1 MSSSSSEETEDEA
14 FPLICPHLNT
24 PASCHFYVKL
34 LEAIS
39 LYLVTFN
46 HHVQQQWHAVEL
58 INRYTQAVCLHVSC
72 V

>member
-1 MSSSSSEETEDEA
+1 MSSSSSEETEDKA

-46 HHVQQQWHAVEL
+46 HHVQQQWHAV
-58 INRYTQAVCLHVSC
+58 
-72 V
+72 